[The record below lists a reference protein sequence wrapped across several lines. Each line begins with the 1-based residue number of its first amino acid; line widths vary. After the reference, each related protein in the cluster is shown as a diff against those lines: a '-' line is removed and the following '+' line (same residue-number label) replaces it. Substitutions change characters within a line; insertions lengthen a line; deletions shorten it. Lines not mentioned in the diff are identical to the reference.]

1 MYDVIVIGAGPAG
14 LTSAIYLCRAN
25 KKMLVLEALTYGG
38 QIINTARIDNYP
50 ALPHVSGFDFATNLY
65 NQAIE
70 LGAEVKFS
78 KVTDIKLGDTKEV
91 ITSDNTYKCKAI
103 ILAMGAEKRKL
114 GLEHE
119 DELIGKGISYCAT
132 CDGMFFK
139 NKVVAIVG
147 GGDTALGD
155 AEYLADIVSKLYIIH
170 RRDIFRGNER
180 QVEVLKKKDNIEFI
194 MNSNV
199 TRLNGD
205 KKLESIEV
213 TNNDGTKQD
222 IEVDGLFIAV
232 GQVPEVNNIT
242 SKFDVDERGYIK
254 ASEDTL
260 TNVDGIFVAGDI
272 RTKEL
277 RQLTTAV
284 SDGANA
290 ATKAIEYI
298 NR

>member
-25 KKMLVLEALTYGG
+25 KKVLVLEALTYGG
-38 QIINTARIDNYP
+38 QIINTSRIDNYP

-119 DELIGKGISYCAT
+119 DEFIGKGISYCAT

-213 TNNDGTKQD
+213 TNNNGTKQD
-222 IEVDGLFIAV
+222 IEIDGLFIAV